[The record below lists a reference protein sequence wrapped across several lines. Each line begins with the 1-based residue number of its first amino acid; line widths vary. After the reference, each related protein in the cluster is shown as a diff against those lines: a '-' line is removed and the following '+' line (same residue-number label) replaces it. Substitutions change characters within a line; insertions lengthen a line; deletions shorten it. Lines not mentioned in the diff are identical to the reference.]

1 MSVTMKDEFK
11 DRCLQMVNVIKVGI
25 LATGITPD
33 ELLAKHGSYGDMF
46 VDLFNQVTT
55 DFEYQVFDVR
65 EGDFPDSANQCDAWV
80 ITGSKFNV
88 YQNTPWM
95 LRLKSLILEVSA
107 SGKPMLGIC
116 FGHQIIADA
125 FGGVVD
131 KYPGGWGVGLH
142 EYKLTQGSDFIQ
154 DAPATFAIS
163 AMHQD
168 QVLELPKNAK
178 VFAESEF
185 CQYAGLIY
193 DNQIMTLQ
201 AHPEFNLAY
210 EEELIELRKGNAIP
224 LDVSEVG
231 LEQVRATGAATDS
244 ELIAHWMVDFLRLR
258 AS

>member
-1 MSVTMKDEFK
+1 
-11 DRCLQMVNVIKVGI
+11 MVNQMKIGI

-33 ELLAKHGSYGDMF
+33 ELIEKHGSYGDMF
-46 VDLFNQVTT
+46 VALFNQVAV
-55 DFEYQVFDVR
+55 DFEYQIYDVR
-65 EGDFPDSANQCDAWV
+65 EGDFPDDAAQCDAWV
-80 ITGSKFNV
+80 ITGSKYNV

-107 SGKPMLGIC
+107 SGKPMVGIC

-142 EYKLTQGSDFIQ
+142 SYNLTQGSDFIN
-154 DAPATFAIS
+154 DAPDSFAIS

-168 QVLELPKNAK
+168 QVLSLPKNAK

-210 EEELIELRKGNAIP
+210 EDELIDLRKGNAIP

-231 LEQVRATGAATDS
+231 LAQIRAPGAATDS
-244 ELIAHWMVDFLRLR
+244 VIIAHWMADFLRLR
-258 AS
+258 ALV